1 VYNADMLTELTD
13 RITDAENKIL
23 KVKNKQ
29 VRRDLAKMLATID
42 STYTEADRELVVC
55 RRLQRPTIKFTEL
68 RQKIS
73 DLLDN
78 LEQHITLALLLG

>member
-1 VYNADMLTELTD
+1 MYNTDMLTELTE
-13 RITDAENKIL
+13 RITSAENQIL

-29 VRRDLAKMLATID
+29 VRRDLSKMLATID
-42 STYTEADRELVVC
+42 SALTEVDKELVVC
-55 RRLQRPTIKFTEL
+55 RRIQRTTIKFAEL
-68 RQKIS
+68 TQKVT

>member
-1 VYNADMLTELTD
+1 MLTELTD
-13 RITDAENKIL
+13 RITNAENQIL

-29 VRRDLAKMLATID
+29 VRRDLSKMLATID
-42 STYTEADRELVVC
+42 SAFREVDKELVVC
-55 RRLQRPTIKFTEL
+55 RRTRRTTTKFSELKQRVV
-68 RQKIS
+68 